1 MKIKKLLVLL
11 VLVSLGISGCNNF
24 KSIKQGEDNEIIQ
37 GMQLPGE
44 DVSKESKRITE
55 YYLKIYNQAVNDGT
69 LGNLDTVKKIVKCLG
84 DAGYTVV
91 DCKNEVDMVNPDKV
105 VEFVGHIEKKED
117 AELTILCVMDNG
129 GFIRYDF
136 ETAEGNLE
144 VVQSTLSWNGNM
156 PEVNNK
162 TEYPAY
168 TWAYSENGY
177 LFFEQYHMPGICL
190 GHTAIRVQALDETC
204 RELNR
209 KYIQPIGYSI
219 NNMFISDW
227 SEADYQNLN
236 FYDLYDIMYLMKY
249 ERYVPYES
257 TNDGV
262 IYEIPK
268 NEFEDVLMTY
278 FSIEDQ
284 ALQEKTTYHKESST
298 YEYRPRGFYD
308 CGPGMEMPYPEVIS
322 YEDNQDGTITLT
334 VNAVWREE
342 KLARAF
348 SHEVVIRPLADGG
361 FQYVSNHIIP
371 SDDNVVPRW
380 YTDRLTNEEWKE
392 YYGGME

>member
-1 MKIKKLLVLL
+1 
-11 VLVSLGISGCNNF
+11 
-24 KSIKQGEDNEIIQ
+24 
-37 GMQLPGE
+37 
-44 DVSKESKRITE
+44 
-55 YYLKIYNQAVNDGT
+55 
-69 LGNLDTVKKIVKCLG
+69 
-84 DAGYTVV
+84 
-91 DCKNEVDMVNPDKV
+91 
-105 VEFVGHIEKKED
+105 
-117 AELTILCVMDNG
+117 
-129 GFIRYDF
+129 
-136 ETAEGNLE
+136 
-144 VVQSTLSWNGNM
+144 
-156 PEVNNK
+156 
-162 TEYPAY
+162 
-168 TWAYSENGY
+168 
-177 LFFEQYHMPGICL
+177 
-190 GHTAIRVQALDETC
+190 
-204 RELNR
+204 
-209 KYIQPIGYSI
+209 
-219 NNMFISDW
+219 MFISDW

-284 ALQEKTTYHKESST
+284 ALQENTTYHKESST